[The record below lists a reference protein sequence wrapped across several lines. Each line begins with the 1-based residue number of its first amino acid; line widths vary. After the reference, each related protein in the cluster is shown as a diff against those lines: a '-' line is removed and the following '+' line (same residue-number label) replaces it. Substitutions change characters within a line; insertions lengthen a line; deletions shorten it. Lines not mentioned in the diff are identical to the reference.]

1 MSEEEITPEPSLG
14 EQPTE
19 DEIRAALDEEMRR
32 VHVGDIVLQS
42 VVSLVNVG
50 ARRTGTAPETE
61 SEKDLEQVRI
71 AIDAVRALMPSVDAV
86 APEQTAAVL
95 DALSQLQLA
104 YVKAGGGEDPTG
116 PSGGPDGGDN
126 GPGGT
131 GPGERPSRIWTPG
144 S

>member
-14 EQPTE
+14 EQPSE

-61 SEKDLEQVRI
+61 PEKDLDQVRI
-71 AIDAVRALMPSVDAV
+71 AIEAVRALMPSVDAV
-86 APEQTAAVL
+86 APEQTSAVL

-104 YVKAGGGEDPTG
+104 YVKAGGEAPSGS
-116 PSGGPDGGDN
+116 SGGPDGGDN
-126 GPGGT
+126 GPGGP

>member
-61 SEKDLEQVRI
+61 PEKDLDQVRI
-71 AIDAVRALMPSVDAV
+71 AIEAVRALMPSVDAV
-86 APEQTAAVL
+86 APEQTSAVL

-104 YVKAGGGEDPTG
+104 YVKAGGEAPSDS
-116 PSGGPDGGDN
+116 SGGPDGGDN
-126 GPGGT
+126 GSGGP